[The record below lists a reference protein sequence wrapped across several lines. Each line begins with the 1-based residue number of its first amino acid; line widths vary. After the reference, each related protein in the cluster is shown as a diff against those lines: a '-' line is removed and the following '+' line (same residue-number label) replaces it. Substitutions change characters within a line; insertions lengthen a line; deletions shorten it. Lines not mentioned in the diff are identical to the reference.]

1 MFIYLQKSVLNSFP
15 QFLKYDQVHKANLCS
30 NKKVIG
36 INNDNLIGYLFL
48 ENTFYT
54 ENLK

>member
-30 NKKVIG
+30 NKEVIG